1 MREDLLTGFR
11 DVSDDY
17 ISVGIA
23 ACWVDDGDGR
33 PPPARSSSTNM
44 DPTAPS
50 PPTTVAVPDD
60 AVMAGSTRR
69 TRGPART
76 PRRAHGAAW
85 TP

>member
-33 PPPARSSSTNM
+33 PPGAKQF
-44 DPTAPS
+44 DEH
-50 PPTTVAVPDD
+50 
-60 AVMAGSTRR
+60 GSDGTQAADNRR
-69 TRGPART
+69 CA
-76 PRRAHGAAW
+76 
-85 TP
+85 